1 MIYNTTTFR
10 DFHVSDF
17 ISKMLNWSDRFN
29 IFCLLNSNGFTSKH
43 GEWELI
49 FAADPAHILE
59 IKDDQFVKPLQ
70 QFSNEHEGW
79 IFGHLNYPDQTN
91 DRISF
96 PNGFFFVPKILIR
109 IKGNEVIISSKEED
123 PELIYDQLM
132 ETAPLNGR
140 ASILKEEIKSEMNE
154 SEYHS
159 AINAIKEHL
168 QKGDCYEINFCQE
181 FYSENADIH
190 PASLYHQLIQSSP
203 SPFSAFYRLKEK
215 FCISASPERFLKKK
229 ADRLISQPIK
239 GTSKRNLID
248 AEKDLIGRQYLK
260 ESQKEKSENVMIV
273 DLVRNDL
280 SKVSARGSVEVEE
293 LMGIYSFP
301 QVHQMISTVVSIL
314 DNRFHWTEALDACFP
329 MGSMT
334 GAPKKRVMELINT
347 YEKTARG
354 LFSGTI
360 GYVDPQGDFDFNVV
374 IRSYFYDRSTKK
386 LSFKAGGGITIN
398 SNPEQ
403 EYKESLL
410 KVEILRKLLEPE
422 KDKP

>member
-10 DFHVSDF
+10 DIHVSDI

-59 IKDDQFVKPLQ
+59 IKDDQFVKHLQ
-70 QFSNEHEGW
+70 QFSNEYEGW
-79 IFGHLNYPDQTN
+79 IFGHLNYPGQTD

-132 ETAPLNGR
+132 ETAPLNVR

-190 PASLYHQLIQSSP
+190 PASLYQQLIQSSP
-203 SPFSAFYRLKEK
+203 SPFSAFYRLNEK

-347 YEKTARG
+347 YEKTTRG

-386 LSFKAGGGITIN
+386 MSFKAGGGITIN

-422 KDKP
+422 KDRP

>member
-10 DFHVSDF
+10 DIHVSDI

-43 GEWELI
+43 GEWELL
-49 FAADPAHILE
+49 FAADPAYILE

-79 IFGHLNYPDQTN
+79 IFGHLNYPGQTN

-96 PNGFFFVPKILIR
+96 PNGFFFVPKILVR
-109 IKGNEVIISSKEED
+109 IKGNEVIISSQDED

-181 FYSENADIH
+181 FYSENADLH
-190 PASLYHQLIQSSP
+190 PASLYQQLIQSSP
-203 SPFSAFYRLKEK
+203 SPFSAFYRLIEK

-248 AEKDLIGRQYLK
+248 AEKDSIGRQYLK

-347 YEKTARG
+347 YEKTTRG

-410 KVEILRKLLEPE
+410 KVEILRKLLETE